1 MRLGKERQLFK
12 NRQFSYLLLE
22 QILTQFS
29 YNLVSFSS
37 IVNVFKLTRSN
48 FSVAVLLLCFFIPSI
63 FTTMIAGMVSDH
75 FYRKKILVTANII
88 WATLVLCMV
97 FARNYYWLFLLVTI
111 LIQITDEFFQ
121 NANAAT
127 IPLLVEEKN
136 LITANSLFSLT
147 NYLCLILGS
156 VCVGFLIRLF
166 SPAAPFL
173 AASLLVY
180 LAAFFVS
187 RLKFEQKLVKMPKN
201 KEIFEHIKDQVT
213 KGWTFIRSSQT
224 VSLLVAFVVSLTALQ
239 SLVLA
244 ISPGY
249 VENVLGIEAA
259 DASFV
264 FALPLGIGLLVAG
277 YFLGKFGKRVRKI
290 ELIRK
295 GMVLV
300 GTGLLFLAL
309 IPEST
314 RVANFAKNTKHFE
327 SILHTSLPLA
337 LVVMTLGFGGA
348 LVFVP
353 AYTSFQENIPD
364 QLRGRVLSTSTLL
377 TYIFSS
383 LLTLG
388 SGFIADKIGFF
399 PILFILA
406 MLGIF
411 LGLFSK
417 KILVGAKV
425 LEK

>member
-1 MRLGKERQLFK
+1 M
-12 NRQFSYLLLE
+12 
-22 QILTQFS
+22 TQFS

-37 IVNVFKLTRSN
+37 IVTVFKLTKSN
-48 FSVAVLLLCFFIPSI
+48 FSVGVLLLCFFVPSI

-75 FYRKKILVTANII
+75 FHRKKILAATNII
-88 WATLVLCMV
+88 WATLVLTMI
-97 FARNYYWLFLLVTI
+97 FARNYYWLFLLVTV

-127 IPLLVEEKN
+127 IPMVVEEED
-136 LITANSLFSLT
+136 LISANSLFSLT
-147 NYLCLILGS
+147 NYLCLIFGS
-156 VCVGFLIRLF
+156 VFVGLIIRLF

-187 RLKFEQKLVKMPKN
+187 RLKFEQRLVKMPKN
-201 KEIFEHIKDQVT
+201 KEIFEHVKDKIGQ
-213 KGWTFIRSSQT
+213 GWKFIRNSRT

-264 FALPLGIGLLVAG
+264 FVLPLGIGLLAAG
-277 YFLGKFGKRVRKI
+277 YFLGRAGKKIRKI
-290 ELIRK
+290 ELIRR
-295 GMVLV
+295 GMILV
-300 GTGLLFLAL
+300 SLGLLFLAL

-314 RVANFAKNTKHFE
+314 RIANFAKNTRHFE
-327 SILHTSLPLA
+327 SILHTSLPLTF
-337 LVVMTLGFGGA
+337 VVVVLGFGGA

-364 QLRGRVLSTSTLL
+364 QLRGRVLSTSTML
-377 TYIFSS
+377 TYIVSAV
-383 LLTLG
+383 LTL
-388 SGFIADKIGFF
+388 SSSFLADKIGFF
-399 PILFILA
+399 PILFFLSLA
-406 MLGIF
+406 
-411 LGLFSK
+411 GLFFGFFSK
-417 KILVGAKV
+417 KILIEAKI